1 MMRIFEESFQ
11 CKLIYIFEIRDDA
24 HKGLLKIGD
33 TTVKTNCV
41 VEKLSPNCKILN
53 DAAKELINQYANPAG
68 VNYHLLHTELA
79 LYRDKNNEL
88 KAFRDYAVHRVL
100 LNSNV
105 KKKSPRG
112 STGIEWFKV
121 NLETARQA
129 IKAVKQGQK
138 NLSGIVSDS
147 IELSPVILRPEQE
160 EAVTL
165 TMQQFQNG
173 NRMLWN
179 AKMRFGKTLSA
190 LELVR
195 RIGFSKTIIITHR
208 PVVDAG
214 WYEDFQ
220 QIFYD
225 DSNYLYGSKS
235 TGYRHIE
242 ELLES
247 GKKFV
252 YFASMQDLR
261 GSEKVGG
268 KFSKNEKIFSTDWD
282 FVIVDEA
289 HEGTTTALGDSVIK
303 NIVKEDSK
311 FLALSGTPFNI
322 LGNYEENIFTW
333 DYIMEQR
340 AKAEWAEKHFGD
352 SNPYEELP
360 KLNIFTYNLGELLK
374 TSAYVELEDKAFN
387 FREFFRTGEDEKFVH
402 ESDIKNFLDLVVK
415 SSDDNYPYSNEE
427 YRELFRHSLWM
438 IPGVKSGR
446 ALSKLLQN
454 HEVFKY
460 FKIVNVAGNGDAD
473 EESADALEKV
483 RNAIDNNDYTITLS
497 CGKLTTGVTVP
508 EWTAVFM
515 LAGSYSTSAS
525 SYMQTIFRVQSPC
538 KTNGKFKQNCY
549 VFDFAPDRT
558 LKVIAESASISA
570 KAGKTDNNDRKILGE
585 FLNFCP
591 IVAFDGSQMKEY
603 DTSKL
608 LQQLKRAYAERAVQ
622 NGFDDTNLYNDEL
635 LRLDDLDIEKFNHLK
650 EIVGASKAQ
659 PKTKDIEINSQGFND
674 EEYEKVKIAERKPK
688 RERTPEEIALLE
700 EIKQRNKRKATAISI
715 LRGISIR
722 MPLLIYGS
730 NVPLDED
737 FKIEML
743 LDVDEKSW
751 EEFMPQGVTKEDFK
765 FFMKYYDPEIFVG
778 AGHRIRN
785 LAKIADELK
794 PTERV
799 KKIAEIFATFKNP
812 DKETVLTPF
821 RVVNIHMSDC
831 LGGCDFFD
839 ERHENILE
847 NPRYVESKI
856 FKNLDAKI
864 LEINSKTGLYPL
876 YVTYSIYREKLGD
889 REEKNLSLD
898 ELQKLW
904 DETVSENIFV
914 ICKTPMAKAV
924 TKRTLAGF
932 RNISV
937 NAHYF
942 ENLVS
947 DLKFEPEKFVGR
959 VLKKNFWKKGSG
971 KMKFDAVVGNPP
983 YMQMDNGAQ
992 ASAKPIYN
1000 YLSKQA
1006 KDLERNICHL

>member
-1 MMRIFEESFQ
+1 
-11 CKLIYIFEIRDDA
+11 
-24 HKGLLKIGD
+24 
-33 TTVKTNCV
+33 
-41 VEKLSPNCKILN
+41 
-53 DAAKELINQYANPAG
+53 
-68 VNYHLLHTELA
+68 
-79 LYRDKNNEL
+79 
-88 KAFRDYAVHRVL
+88 
-100 LNSNV
+100 
-105 KKKSPRG
+105 
-112 STGIEWFKV
+112 
-121 NLETARQA
+121 
-129 IKAVKQGQK
+129 
-138 NLSGIVSDS
+138 
-147 IELSPVILRPEQE
+147 
-160 EAVTL
+160 
-165 TMQQFQNG
+165 
-173 NRMLWN
+173 
-179 AKMRFGKTLSA
+179 
-190 LELVR
+190 
-195 RIGFSKTIIITHR
+195 
-208 PVVDAG
+208 
-214 WYEDFQ
+214 
-220 QIFYD
+220 
-225 DSNYLYGSKS
+225 
-235 TGYRHIE
+235 
-242 ELLES
+242 
-247 GKKFV
+247 
-252 YFASMQDLR
+252 
-261 GSEKVGG
+261 
-268 KFSKNEKIFSTDWD
+268 
-282 FVIVDEA
+282 
-289 HEGTTTALGDSVIK
+289 
-303 NIVKEDSK
+303 
-311 FLALSGTPFNI
+311 
-322 LGNYEENIFTW
+322 
-333 DYIMEQR
+333 
-340 AKAEWAEKHFGD
+340 
-352 SNPYEELP
+352 
-360 KLNIFTYNLGELLK
+360 
-374 TSAYVELEDKAFN
+374 
-387 FREFFRTGEDEKFVH
+387 
-402 ESDIKNFLDLVVK
+402 
-415 SSDDNYPYSNEE
+415 
-427 YRELFRHSLWM
+427 
-438 IPGVKSGR
+438 
-446 ALSKLLQN
+446 
-454 HEVFKY
+454 
-460 FKIVNVAGNGDAD
+460 
-473 EESADALEKV
+473 
-483 RNAIDNNDYTITLS
+483 
-497 CGKLTTGVTVP
+497 
-508 EWTAVFM
+508 
-515 LAGSYSTSAS
+515 
-525 SYMQTIFRVQSPC
+525 
-538 KTNGKFKQNCY
+538 
-549 VFDFAPDRT
+549 
-558 LKVIAESASISA
+558 
-570 KAGKTDNNDRKILGE
+570 
-585 FLNFCP
+585 
-591 IVAFDGSQMKEY
+591 
-603 DTSKL
+603 
-608 LQQLKRAYAERAVQ
+608 
-622 NGFDDTNLYNDEL
+622 
-635 LRLDDLDIEKFNHLK
+635 
-650 EIVGASKAQ
+650 
-659 PKTKDIEINSQGFND
+659 
-674 EEYEKVKIAERKPK
+674 
-688 RERTPEEIALLE
+688 
-700 EIKQRNKRKATAISI
+700 
-715 LRGISIR
+715 

-831 LGGCDFFD
+831 LGGWDFFD